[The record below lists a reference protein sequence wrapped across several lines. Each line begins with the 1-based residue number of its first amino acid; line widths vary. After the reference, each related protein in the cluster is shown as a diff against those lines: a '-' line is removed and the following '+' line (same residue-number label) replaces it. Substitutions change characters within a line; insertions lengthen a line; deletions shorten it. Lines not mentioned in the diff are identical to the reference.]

1 MTVGSQ
7 DVGPAVRGR
16 VTRPR
21 VRSMLTD
28 SALREAFSHF
38 PQGVVLVAAEID
50 GVRHGLV
57 ASTFT
62 VGVSLEPPL
71 VSVAVQHSSRT
82 WPLLRE
88 HGHLGVTVLGDRQRG
103 VTRQLAGPDRER
115 RFEGLDV
122 EADEHGALVL
132 QDAPAWMTV
141 RVHDEVRAG
150 DHDLAL
156 LEVLAIDS
164 SPTAEAM
171 VFHRSHF
178 KGLVEGDIAC

>member
-1 MTVGSQ
+1 
-7 DVGPAVRGR
+7 
-16 VTRPR
+16 
-21 VRSMLTD
+21 MLTD
-28 SALREAFSHF
+28 TALREAFSHV

-62 VGVSLEPPL
+62 VGVSLDPPL

-82 WPLLRE
+82 WPLLRA
-88 HGHLGVTVLGDRQRG
+88 HGRLGVTVLGANQRG

-115 RFEGLDV
+115 RFDGLDV
-122 EADEHGALVL
+122 EVDEGGALVL
-132 QDAPAWMTV
+132 RDAPAWMTV
-141 RVHDEVRAG
+141 TLHDEMRAG

-156 LEVLAIDS
+156 LEVLAVDS
-164 SPTAEAM
+164 SPAAAAM
-171 VFHRSHF
+171 VFHRSRF

>member
-1 MTVGSQ
+1 
-7 DVGPAVRGR
+7 
-16 VTRPR
+16 
-21 VRSMLTD
+21 MLTD
-28 SALREAFSHF
+28 TALREAFSHV
-38 PQGVVLVAAEID
+38 PQGVVLIAAEID
-50 GVRHGLV
+50 GIRHGLV

-62 VGVSLEPPL
+62 VGVSLAPPL

-82 WPLLRE
+82 WPALRA
-88 HGHLGVTVLGDRQRG
+88 HGHLGVTVLGDRQRA
-103 VTRQLAGPDRER
+103 VTRQLAGPDRDR

-122 EADEHGALVL
+122 EVDEGGALVL

-141 RVHDEVRAG
+141 RVHDEMRAG

-164 SPTAEAM
+164 SPAARAM
-171 VFHRSHF
+171 VFHRSRF